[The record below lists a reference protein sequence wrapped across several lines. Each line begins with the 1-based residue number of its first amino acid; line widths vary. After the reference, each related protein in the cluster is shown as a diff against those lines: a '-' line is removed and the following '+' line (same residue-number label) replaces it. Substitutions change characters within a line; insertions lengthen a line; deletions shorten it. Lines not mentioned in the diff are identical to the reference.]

1 MKVEMEIP
9 DGQLLEL
16 AREIIQ
22 NYPEYSFCL
31 QCVGWN
37 YEKGVLIFEDEEE
50 DDDGKA
56 KRYSVTVEEI
66 AAKGLPLFIN
76 AVLKGE
82 IFLDGMEDGLK
93 SIMDPCCWDAISTD
107 AVIQFTIFGKVI
119 YG

>member
-1 MKVEMEIP
+1 MKFETEIP
-9 DGQLLEL
+9 DEQLLEL
-16 AREIIQ
+16 AKEVIQ

-31 QCVGWN
+31 QCIGWN
-37 YEKGVLIFEDEEE
+37 YEKGILKFEDEEE
-50 DDDGKA
+50 DDDGNPIE
-56 KRYSVTVEEI
+56 YTVTVKEI
-66 AAKGLPLFIN
+66 ATKGLPLFIN

-107 AVIQFTIFGKVI
+107 ALIQFTIFGKVI